1 MFRSVWAGEES
12 DPDEGA
18 VTSSSNFAAKVKTV
32 FLVSNV
38 FVVLIYV
45 GEGEH

>member
-32 FLVSNV
+32 FLLSLAILL
-38 FVVLIYV
+38 FLFMLEK
-45 GEGEH
+45 G

>member
-18 VTSSSNFAAKVKTV
+18 VTSSSNFAAKVNTV
-32 FLVSNV
+32 FLLSVAILL
-38 FVVLIYV
+38 FLFTLEK
-45 GEGEH
+45 G